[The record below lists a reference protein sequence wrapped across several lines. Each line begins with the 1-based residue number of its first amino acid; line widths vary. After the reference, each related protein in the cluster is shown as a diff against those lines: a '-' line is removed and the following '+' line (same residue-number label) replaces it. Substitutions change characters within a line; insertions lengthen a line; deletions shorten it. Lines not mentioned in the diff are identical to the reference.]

1 VPLTQ
6 IIALS
11 LVQGIT
17 EFLPISSSG
26 HLVLVPIITG
36 WQDQGLVLDIA
47 VHIGTLVAIVVYF
60 WRDLFKMVIGVY
72 WLLRGRNGGAS
83 RLAAQLTIAT
93 VPLIIVGYFFGSHLN
108 GIFRSMEAVG
118 WASLVFGLL
127 LYFSDRMSMT
137 VKKISHLLYS
147 EAILIG
153 LSQVLALIPGTSRSG
168 ITITAA
174 RFLGFE
180 RQEAARFSMLLSIPA
195 IVASGVWL
203 FISIKDPVAVV
214 FTQTFILAIV
224 ISFLSALFTIVIF
237 MAWLQRSN
245 FTPFVVYRVVLGV
258 ILIVLANY

>member
-60 WRDLFKMVIGVY
+60 WRD
-72 WLLRGRNGGAS
+72 LLRGRNGGAS